1 MGGGWNQPGPTARPP
16 TGAVSVIPAPNL
28 RPDRVKNAYVREDR
42 ILTYLPTLHVLLTET
57 DPARGRRR
65 RTRRGTDVRHQ
76 ASIENVIGYLPEQ
89 QITLTYDPAAS
100 ALRAG
105 TGPTAMTITLK
116 AS

>member
-1 MGGGWNQPGPTARPP
+1 
-16 TGAVSVIPAPNL
+16 
-28 RPDRVKNAYVREDR
+28 VKNAYVREDR
-42 ILTYLPTLHVLLTET
+42 ILAHLPTLHVLLTET

-76 ASIENVIGYLPEQ
+76 ASIENVIGYLREQ

-105 TGPTAMTITLK
+105 AGPAVMTVTLK

>member
-1 MGGGWNQPGPTARPP
+1 MSYQR
-16 TGAVSVIPAPNL
+16 PNL
-28 RPDRVKNAYVREDR
+28 RPDRVKNAYVRKDR
-42 ILTYLPTLHVLLTET
+42 ILAHLPTLLTET

-65 RTRRGTDVRHQ
+65 RARGGTDVRHQ
-76 ASIENVIGYLPEQ
+76 ASIEYVIGYLREQ

-105 TGPTAMTITLK
+105 TGPAAMTVTLK